1 VLAVLLSLLLAQGP
15 APEPPRVGEIAYEGA
30 DAESVRMLVAL
41 QPGQPLDT
49 RDVRDAVR
57 ALHAS
62 ARFSRVAAYAEAMD
76 DGRIRIVFVLTTIEK
91 LTSVTFPGHS
101 ALAEGILLQTANL
114 QVNAEFQPEQLG
126 TAVEV
131 IRAAYF
137 RIGYRHAQV
146 TPVRKAAPGGVA
158 LELRIE
164 EGPATR
170 ISQVRFEGDLGL
182 DRDQLSAAFRLD
194 PGDVLNLVALD
205 EAVRRLR
212 ERYRRAGRLRARVDP
227 ARIEELGVRDARVVI
242 PLAAGPLVRFQLRG
256 NRAFS
261 DAVLAATLAP
271 ALDSEEPLDSQ
282 TAQEMAGRLRRF
294 YVGTGF
300 LRAKVAERQMVAR
313 DGAEEVVFS
322 IEEGAQVRVERLIFS
337 GNRVVPTGQ
346 LRERVLIQLRD
357 NIAHDPTSGA
367 DPALVERMGVMGT
380 IRGGH
385 APRTTVDPDAVFDP
399 LLYARALKQIEDLYK
414 SQGYLSARAGPPR
427 LDPIGGNLARIEVT
441 IPIKEGEQTRVGR
454 ILVEGSGDVP
464 AAEIDAAIVLRKNRP
479 FSYLQA
485 EEGRAALTQ
494 IFTRR
499 GHLYARVEDEEEF
512 EDTQDGASRVDVRY
526 RIQPGPI
533 VHVGYVEVI
542 GQRRTVEGLV
552 IDLVGLKQGD
562 VLTPEAI
569 ERAQQALLRTGLF
582 FSATL
587 TPRNPDVPEGEKTVQ
602 VQLRERPTRDFQA
615 SIGFSLADGPRAS
628 AQWTQGNILGRGL
641 TFTALAKAD
650 FPFSR
655 FPKEYV
661 NCPPGFTDPSQC
673 GGTRI
678 VYPSG
683 IPIERVIDVG
693 ISAPRLYPL
702 TNELRAGLDLIHER
716 ALRTSYD
723 LTKFSAQAS
732 VDLTRRR
739 PVTAGVV
746 YEVGYQELT
755 VGVRSIEDVLAGI
768 DQRIFRLPPGTML
781 FGSLRPTALLD
792 LRDDPARP
800 RSGVLMQLGGD
811 YQRSFSGSDTVEA
824 GRVHVNLF
832 KVQGLV
838 AAYLPLP
845 SLASIVF
852 SARAGRVF
860 QLDVASLTP
869 GDRRFYLGGA
879 TSLRGFHEDGLQP
892 QDVIDQSHALVRAC
906 EATLSDLACTAKAQL
921 LAAGGTSDGGD
932 QFVAFTTELR
942 LPFTQSFELAV
953 FWDAGNLWR
962 TPVNL
967 FGRDE
972 NGRRLLVL
980 RHAVGGG
987 LRWLTPIGR
996 MAIDLG
1002 VNVAPDQLLGEPAF
1016 APYFSIGT
1024 I

>member
-1 VLAVLLSLLLAQGP
+1 
-15 APEPPRVGEIAYEGA
+15 
-30 DAESVRMLVAL
+30 
-41 QPGQPLDT
+41 
-49 RDVRDAVR
+49 
-57 ALHAS
+57 
-62 ARFSRVAAYAEAMD
+62 MD

-357 NIAHDPTSGA
+357 NIAHDPASGA

-385 APRTTVDPDAVFDP
+385 APRTTVDADAVFDP

-485 EEGRAALTQ
+485 EAGRAALTQ

-499 GHLYARVEDEEEF
+499 GHLYARVEDEEDF
-512 EDTQDGASRVDVRY
+512 EDTPDGASRVDVRY
-526 RIQPGPI
+526 RIQPGP
-533 VHVGYVEVI
+533 VVRVGYVEVI
-542 GQRRTVEGLV
+542 GHRRTVEGLV
-552 IDLVGLKQGD
+552 LDLVGLKQGD

-569 ERAQQALLRTGLF
+569 DRGQQALLRTGLF

-587 TPRNPDVPEGEKTVQ
+587 TPRNPEVAEGEKTLQ
-602 VQLRERPTRDFQA
+602 VQLRARPTCDFQA

-628 AQWTQGNILGRGL
+628 AQWTQVNILGRNL
-641 TFTALAKAD
+641 TFTAVVKAD
-650 FPFSR
+650 FPFTR
-655 FPKEYV
+655 FPTERV
-661 NCPPGFTDPSQC
+661 CPLDDPDNPPKVSACTDVSQYE
-673 GGTRI
+673 TRI
-678 VYPSG
+678 KYPAG

-739 PVTAGVV
+739 PVTAGIV

-755 VGVRSIEDVLAGI
+755 VGARSIEDVLAGI

-781 FGSLRPTALLD
+781 FGSLRPMALLD

-800 RSGVLMQLGGD
+800 RSGILLQLGGD
-811 YQRSFSGSDTVEA
+811 YQRSFTGIETANDTDE
-824 GRVHVNLF
+824 GRHIVHVNLF
-832 KVQGLV
+832 KVQGLL
-838 AAYLPLP
+838 AAYVPLP
-845 SLASIVF
+845 SLASIVL
-852 SARAGRVF
+852 SARGGRVF
-860 QLDVASLTP
+860 QLDDQSRTP

-892 QDVIDQSHALVRAC
+892 QDLIDQLHAQVRAC
-906 EATLSDLACTAKAQL
+906 EATLTDLACTPKAQL

-932 QFVAFTTELR
+932 QFVAFSAELR
-942 LPFTQSFELAV
+942 LPFTQSFELAM

-972 NGRRLLVL
+972 TGRRYFVL
-980 RHAVGGG
+980 RHAVGTG

-996 MAIDLG
+996 MAIDIGFNLS
-1002 VNVAPDQLLGEPAF
+1002 PDAVLGEPAWG
-1016 APYFSIGT
+1016 PYFSIEP